1 MTCTITSHQPEQN
14 TKHRT
19 LVPMN
24 VLHRPKGHLC
34 ALQIVHMYVCMPC
47 VWIHRR
53 SRICTCTFPR
63 CLWSGEGQKELEVP
77 RSALMSKPQEP
88 AHSWVAARAST
99 GRESFR
105 EERAYWSGIILGLSG
120 TWDCRPR
127 FRANRDCWN
136 LAVDTHCTL
145 ASGLGWRVGLQ
156 LLWVLAAEDWDTL
169 SQRSTLGT
177 MSFLAQKFTST
188 YKAVRRQSLSST
200 KGQTL
205 APKATNSV
213 VRFTLQRS
221 PWDKAEARLQP
232 RPHPCSVASPLACC
246 LHSISDESAPSV
258 NHFTDP
264 QLRLCLGNPSSFS
277 KLLGPS
283 TVSQVA
289 NQTPF
294 E

>member
-1 MTCTITSHQPEQN
+1 
-14 TKHRT
+14 
-19 LVPMN
+19 
-24 VLHRPKGHLC
+24 
-34 ALQIVHMYVCMPC
+34 
-47 VWIHRR
+47 
-53 SRICTCTFPR
+53 
-63 CLWSGEGQKELEVP
+63 
-77 RSALMSKPQEP
+77 
-88 AHSWVAARAST
+88 
-99 GRESFR
+99 
-105 EERAYWSGIILGLSG
+105 
-120 TWDCRPR
+120 
-127 FRANRDCWN
+127 
-136 LAVDTHCTL
+136 
-145 ASGLGWRVGLQ
+145 
-156 LLWVLAAEDWDTL
+156 
-169 SQRSTLGT
+169 

-188 YKAVRRQSLSST
+188 YKAARRQSLSST

-221 PWDKAEARLQP
+221 PWDQAEARLQP

-277 KLLGPS
+277 KLLGPW

-294 E
+294 EYIRTWTILSSPGLLEQLLSLHHTLQWNSYQRSPHPGEVKENVSHSFMSGFLQPHGP